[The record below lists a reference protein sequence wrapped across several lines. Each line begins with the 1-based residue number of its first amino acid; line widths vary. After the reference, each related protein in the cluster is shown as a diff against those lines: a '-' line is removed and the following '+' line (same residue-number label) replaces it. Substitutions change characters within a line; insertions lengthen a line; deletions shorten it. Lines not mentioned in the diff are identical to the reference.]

1 MHEETD
7 GLGDREIETHTLFK
21 FNGHFTPFSN
31 WREKWRFAMLIFAFQ
46 LFDIFRWSR
55 RIANRGVI
63 ERWHGRGM
71 DHSTTAMLVISHI
84 HRIFH
89 SAPLNMSDLSKWTFY
104 CSWVQLESVAFVS
117 VLFYEM
123 FSPVLN
129 CVLYYDAQCGHDQCY
144 LSNPFQTIRLLFN
157 RPIVHLQSKTAL
169 RRSETKVTLRCRDYG
184 GLRHQRSIPSRDTSL
199 VL

>member
-1 MHEETD
+1 MIQMSSNRFKIFLLWMDFFRYFSFTCWSDIVRATPRQAAPGSFVWVLGFQSKMHEETD

-55 RIANRGVI
+55 RIANRGGI

-84 HRIFH
+84 HRILH
-89 SAPLNMSDLSKWTFY
+89 SAPPSMSDLSKWTFY
-104 CSWVQLESVAFVS
+104 YCWVQLEYVAFCQS
-117 VLFYEM
+117 V
-123 FSPVLN
+123 VLWD
-129 CVLYYDAQCGHDQCY
+129 V
-144 LSNPFQTIRLLFN
+144 
-157 RPIVHLQSKTAL
+157 
-169 RRSETKVTLRCRDYG
+169 
-184 GLRHQRSIPSRDTSL
+184 
-199 VL
+199 